1 MAKTNRRPVDKL
13 ERKQRLDQR
22 NRFERQDFV
31 RASRRLFD
39 QAIEYTDGDI
49 EDQISEAEAA

>member
-13 ERKQRLDQR
+13 ERKQRLAQR
-22 NRFERQDFV
+22 NRFERDTEV

-39 QAIEYTDGDI
+39 EAIEDGYI